1 MSNPSVG
8 DEKVV
13 RSRGLYSIAAFIV
26 IALGLASRWDAV
38 GLSWFVAKYSG
49 DALWGLIVFIGWAFL
64 FPSFSTRVV
73 AVLAVAFACAVEFS
87 QLFHPPWLDAI
98 RANKLCGLVLGTP
111 SSTFA
116 WGDIVA
122 YLVGIGFGVVV
133 EWACFRNHLNE
144 ITKRSAILKEIQK

>member
-1 MSNPSVG
+1 MSNASLG

-13 RSRGLYSIAAFIV
+13 RPRWVYALAALIV

-38 GLSWFVAKYSG
+38 GLPWFFAKYSG
-49 DALWGLIVFIGWAFL
+49 DALWGLVVFISLAFL
-64 FPSFSTRVV
+64 FPGFSTRVL
-73 AVLAVAFACAVEFS
+73 AALAVAFACAVEFS

-116 WGDIVA
+116 WGDIAA
-122 YLVGIGFGVVV
+122 YLVGIAFGVVV
-133 EWACFRNHLNE
+133 ELVCFRRLP
-144 ITKRSAILKEIQK
+144 KRVET